1 MEAKCI
7 YSENNI
13 PEHELAR
20 ENQIYQLFN
29 LSKFDTYQQN
39 ELYNYCSNSVD
50 FMDIADYLCTDIQ
63 NLKENQFL
71 GLLIPNFM
79 KGVKKLESLDQQD
92 VKYIRD
98 KLVRQL
104 IEHKVI
110 TPMQDNVTRL
120 IIPEK

>member
-1 MEAKCI
+1 
-7 YSENNI
+7 
-13 PEHELAR
+13 
-20 ENQIYQLFN
+20 
-29 LSKFDTYQQN
+29 
-39 ELYNYCSNSVD
+39 
-50 FMDIADYLCTDIQ
+50 
-63 NLKENQFL
+63 
-71 GLLIPNFM
+71 M